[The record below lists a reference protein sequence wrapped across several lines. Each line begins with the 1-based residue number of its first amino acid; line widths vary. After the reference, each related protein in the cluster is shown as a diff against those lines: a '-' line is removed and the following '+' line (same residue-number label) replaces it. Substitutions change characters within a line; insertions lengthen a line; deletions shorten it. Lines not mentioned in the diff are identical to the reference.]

1 MTGMD
6 GGVDRRR
13 RGIIAPAWS
22 ARCGVTAA
30 RLATMESSS
39 GMEDAR
45 WHGRRHVFG
54 EERRSS
60 MEMIIGRSNFFSFS
74 LDERCS
80 VGGVDSVGIVMGWA
94 NGKSV

>member
-39 GMEDAR
+39 GMED
-45 WHGRRHVFG
+45 VFG

>member
-6 GGVDRRR
+6 GGVDGRR

-39 GMEDAR
+39 GMGD
-45 WHGRRHVFG
+45 VFG